1 MRYLSLW
8 GPVSFSG
15 PAQFQGNHVRRS
27 KVSSQDHRPQ
37 GSRHLSDQE
46 RPRRQHPV
54 PRQRRRAAGVCYFRI
69 LGSSLSFDCIPSSTT
84 DFTCSSSG
92 PDRDLGVRA
101 QRGGGAPGH
110 PAAGGRAAG
119 DGEPRGSPGPE
130 DPRSHHRSPR
140 QSHTQADG
148 GVQGSGVLFPVRAKL

>member
-1 MRYLSLW
+1 MSVDPKFHPKIIGRKGAVISQIRKDHDVSIQFPDK
-8 GPVSFSG
+8 GDEQQVCVIPVFW
-15 PAQFQGNHVRRS
+15 
-27 KVSSQDHRPQ
+27 
-37 GSRHLSDQE
+37 DQ
-46 RPRRQHPV
+46 V
-54 PRQRRRAAGVCYFRI
+54 
-69 LGSSLSFDCIPSSTT
+69 LSFDCIPSSTT
-84 DFTCSSSG
+84 DFACSSSG